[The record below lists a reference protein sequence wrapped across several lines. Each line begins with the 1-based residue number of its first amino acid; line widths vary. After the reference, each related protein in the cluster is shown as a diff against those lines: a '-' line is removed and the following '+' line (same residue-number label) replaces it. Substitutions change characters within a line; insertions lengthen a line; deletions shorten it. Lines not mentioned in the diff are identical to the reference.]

1 MRESAAPFVRAYLRQ
16 APLFMAIVRGVECAI
31 LREAKPVTEPVLDLG
46 CGDGLF
52 ASLAWEHRPTVGMDP
67 SFAALKEAQ
76 LRGAHEAL
84 VCGSATELPFREGAF
99 ATVVCNSVLEHIP
112 DLDAALRECHRAMMH
127 GGRLLIT
134 SPSER
139 FGEMLLGARVLSG
152 IGLRRTGAGYARW
165 FNAHSLHYHTLA
177 LHEWRRRLET
187 AGFRVREEWHY
198 LDGAA
203 HATFDLMHY
212 LSGWRWIHRKLTGRW
227 CGAWAPFNHLWA
239 SWFEKLTADRW
250 PAETGPYLYLDAE
263 RDDG

>member
-1 MRESAAPFVRAYLRQ
+1 MSRSVAPFVRAYLHQ

-31 LREAKPVTEPVLDLG
+31 LREAEPLSERVLDLG

-52 ASLAWEHRPTVGMDP
+52 ASLACVRQPSVGLDP
-67 SFAALKEAQ
+67 CFSAILEAKA
-76 LRGAHEAL
+76 RGAHRTL
-84 VCGSATELPFREGAF
+84 VCGSATELPFRDGTF

-112 DLDAALRECHRAMMH
+112 DLDAALTECHRAMKP

-139 FGEMLLGARVLSG
+139 FGEMLLGARLLAG
-152 IGLRRTGAGYARW
+152 LGLRRAGEEYARW

-177 LHEWRRRLET
+177 LGEWRRRLKT

-239 SWFEKLTADRW
+239 PWFEKLTADRW